1 MVEAHSARNLARGGI
16 PMNPSMRSKTL
27 LLCLGFVWA
36 ASAQAAEPG
45 WYFVGF
51 GGESS
56 AAGVSL
62 TEMDDNFVAVGESVG
77 LEVLD
82 LNSTFDDSDTGFGL
96 TGGYQVNDHFALE
109 FSYVDLGSVD
119 YQATATLANQVE
131 TFDAIVGLETSAS
144 GPVLS
149 ALGILPIG
157 ERFSLF
163 GRVGFS
169 LLNADGSV
177 RITIEGSSDRA
188 TQSSQKSDPVYGVG
202 AEFALSKYFAIR
214 VAWDRYMD
222 VGTDDVTGDIDADL
236 INLGVRMGVGWFR

>member
-1 MVEAHSARNLARGGI
+1 
-16 PMNPSMRSKTL
+16 MNPSMRLKAL
-27 LLCLGFVWA
+27 LLCLGFVWV

-56 AAGVSL
+56 AAGVSQ
-62 TEMDDNFVAVGESVG
+62 TEMDDNFVAVVESVG

-82 LNSTFDDSDTGFGL
+82 LSSTIDDADTGFGL
-96 TGGYQVNDHFALE
+96 VGGYQMNDHFALE
-109 FSYVDLGSVD
+109 FAYVDLGSVD
-119 YQATATLANQVE
+119 YQATATLSDGVDQA
-131 TFDAIVGLETSAS
+131 DAIVGLESSTS

-169 LLNADGSV
+169 LLNAEGTA
-177 RITIEGSSDRA
+177 RITIDGTTDRA
-188 TQSSQKSDPVYGVG
+188 SQSSQKSDPVYGVG
-202 AEFALSKYFAIR
+202 AEFSLSKYFAIR
-214 VAWDRYMD
+214 VAWDRYLD
-222 VGTDDVTGDIDADL
+222 VGTEDVTGDIDADL
-236 INLGVRMGVGWFR
+236 ITLGVRMGVGWFR

>member
-16 PMNPSMRSKTL
+16 PMNPSMRSQTL

-56 AAGVSL
+56 AAGVSQA
-62 TEMDDNFVAVGESVG
+62 EMDDNFIAVVESVG

-82 LNSTFDDSDTGFGL
+82 LSSTIDDADTGFGL
-96 TGGYQVNDHFALE
+96 AGGYQVNDHFALE

-119 YQATATLANQVE
+119 YRATATLSDGVE
-131 TFDAIVGLETSAS
+131 QEDAIVGLDSSAS

-169 LLNADGSV
+169 LLNADGTA
-177 RITIEGSSDRA
+177 RITIEGTSDRA
-188 TQSSQKSDPVYGVG
+188 TQSSQKSDPMYGVG
-202 AEFALSKYFAIR
+202 AEFSLSKYFAIR

-236 INLGVRMGVGWFR
+236 ITLGVRMGVGWFR